1 MKNFM
6 KDAKLSL
13 SEEQLKQLKHAEDNM
28 YEVLEKALDNAMQL
42 GEIPK
47 RNAKFTAHAFV
58 SLLSIGNFKDENDNP
73 IIVNID
79 ELAEEIVSFYW
90 NGLVH

>member
-1 MKNFM
+1 MIEMMIRIRENMSQILSTNKTLQERLLDFAEVYLHATTDIDMKNFM

-47 RNAKFTAHAFV
+47 K
-58 SLLSIGNFKDENDNP
+58 KC
-73 IIVNID
+73 
-79 ELAEEIVSFYW
+79 
-90 NGLVH
+90 